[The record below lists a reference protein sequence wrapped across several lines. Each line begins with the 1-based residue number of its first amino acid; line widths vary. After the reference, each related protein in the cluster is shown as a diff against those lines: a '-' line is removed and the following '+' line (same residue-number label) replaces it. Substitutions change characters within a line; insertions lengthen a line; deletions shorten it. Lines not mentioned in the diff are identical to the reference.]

1 MSAEQTLAEPDT
13 AALWAALERH
23 LPAAVRLRH
32 EIHSAPEVSGAE
44 QGTRDRIAAALPA
57 QMTRADVAG
66 TGAVLRLGGEGPA
79 IGIRGELDALPVTE
93 TTGVEWASAVEGVM
107 HACGHDVH
115 MAALV
120 AVSHAVAEAGPPVP
134 LLAVLQPR
142 EETYP
147 SGAEDIMASGLL
159 ARQGC
164 AAMVGA
170 HLQPTLGR
178 DVVACVPGGVNA
190 AADEFVIEVTGS
202 PGHAA
207 YPHLAEDPVL
217 ATAQVVVALQT
228 VVSRR
233 VDPMRAAVLG
243 VSSME
248 AGRAANVI
256 PGSARVTGTLRAL
269 DSETRAL
276 LRTQLQEVAVG
287 VAAAHGCS
295 AEVTVTSGEPVLEN
309 DPALAVRAQRQLAG
323 LGFELSDS
331 LRSLGADD
339 FSFYGAQA
347 PSLMMFVGT
356 GAAAGLHT
364 SDFLPGDDDV
374 RRVAQAM
381 LAGYLAA
388 AELIREG

>member
-1 MSAEQTLAEPDT
+1 MRAD
-13 AALWAALERH
+13 LWAALEDH

-32 EIHSAPEVSGAE
+32 ELHRTPELSGHEAR
-44 QGTRDRIAAALPA
+44 TRDALASALPA
-57 QMTRADVAG
+57 QMARTDVAD
-66 TGAVLRLGGEGPA
+66 TGAVLRLGGEGQA
-79 IGIRGELDALPVTE
+79 IGVRGELDALPVAE
-93 TTGVEWASAVEGVM
+93 TTGVEWASDVPGVM

-120 AVSHAVAEAGPPVP
+120 ALSHAVAQVGVPMP

-147 SGAEDIMASGLL
+147 SGAEDIVASGVLG
-159 ARQGC
+159 AQGC

-170 HLQPTLGR
+170 HIQPTLGH
-178 DVVACVPGGVNA
+178 DVIACVSGGVNA

-207 YPHLAEDPVL
+207 YPHLAADPVL

-243 VSSME
+243 VSSIE

-256 PGSARVTGTLRAL
+256 PGTARISGTLRAL
-269 DSETRAL
+269 DPDTRSL
-276 LRTQLQEVAVG
+276 LRSQLEEVAVG

-295 AEVTVTSGEPVLEN
+295 AQVGVTSGEPVLEN
-309 DPALAVRAQRQLAG
+309 HPGLTALARAQLAG
-323 LGFELSDS
+323 RGFEVSDS

-339 FSFYGAQA
+339 FSFYGVQA

-356 GAAAGLHT
+356 GTTAGLHT

-381 LAGYLAA
+381 AAGYLAA
-388 AELIREG
+388 VELLGG

>member
-1 MSAEQTLAEPDT
+1 MQSEDSR
-13 AALWAALERH
+13 AARLWNALENH
-23 LPAAVRLRH
+23 IPAAVRLRH
-32 EIHSAPEVSGAE
+32 ELHRMPEVSGE
-44 QGTRDRIAAALPA
+44 ESRTRDAVAAALPEA
-57 QMTRADVAG
+57 MRASRTEVAE
-66 TGAVLRLGGEGPA
+66 TGAVLRLGGPGRA
-79 IGIRGELDALPVTE
+79 VGIRGELDALPVTE
-93 TTGVEWASAVEGVM
+93 TTGVEWQSQVPGVM

-115 MAALV
+115 LAALV
-120 AVSHAVAEAGPPVP
+120 ALAHAVAEAGAPVP

-147 SGAEDIMASGLL
+147 SGAEDIMASGVLG
-159 ARQGC
+159 AQEC
-164 AAMVGA
+164 AAMIGA
-170 HLQPTLGR
+170 HLQPTLAR

-243 VSSME
+243 VSSIE
-248 AGRAANVI
+248 AGTAANVI
-256 PGSARVTGTLRAL
+256 PGTARVSGTLRAL
-269 DSETRAL
+269 DTETRAL
-276 LRTQLQEVAVG
+276 LRRQLEEVAVG
-287 VAAAHGCS
+287 VAAAHGCR
-295 AEVTVTSGEPVLEN
+295 AQVTVTSGEPVLEN
-309 DPALAVRAQRQLAG
+309 HPELAALAGRELAAR
-323 LGFELSDS
+323 GFEISDT

-364 SDFLPGDDDV
+364 ADFLPGDDDV

-381 LAGYLAA
+381 AAGYLAA
-388 AELIREG
+388 AEMLREG